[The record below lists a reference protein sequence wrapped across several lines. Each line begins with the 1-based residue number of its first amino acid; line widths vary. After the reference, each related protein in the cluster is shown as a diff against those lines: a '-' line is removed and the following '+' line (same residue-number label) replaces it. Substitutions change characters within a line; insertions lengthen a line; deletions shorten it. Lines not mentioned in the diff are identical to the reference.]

1 MNETV
6 LQYVNRTKEV
16 WGRFSKGQK
25 ITFIATIV
33 LLILTL
39 ILVTYNFSKTE
50 YATAFTELQPGDA
63 AAIKQY
69 LESSNIPYRLS
80 DDGKSIGVPRSQV
93 AGVKIDVESQGLNT
107 NGSIGYGAFRENSMF
122 GTTDNEFSIKKL
134 DMIQGELQQ
143 LINYNTA
150 VASSKVIITLPEETV
165 FLRNEQDQQSTASVV
180 VHLKPGYSLDQ
191 NKIDTMYQLVSK
203 SVKSLP
209 VENITISDQTG
220 ELLPYSKNSSPQI
233 ASANAA
239 VMQFEIKK
247 QFEQD
252 LRKEIKALLGGI
264 LGPEKV
270 IPMVIATMN
279 FDKKNRV
286 ENLVTPVNEEEQ
298 RGIEISVQELQKS
311 YTSSGADAGGIA
323 GTGATDIP
331 NYPASSATGM
341 GESEELQRTVNYEV
355 NRITQEIES
364 SPFTVTDL
372 TISVGIEPP
381 DRNNPDSLTPEMRN
395 AVERILL
402 SVVSSSLA
410 NSDKTFTPE
419 EMEAKVTVFDNL
431 FADNQ
436 PVNQAANVNWFWVG
450 GIALAAL
457 ALAGLGGYMVY
468 RRRKNV
474 ESEEDELPIAAPM
487 EYPTIDYENVSK
499 ENQVRKQ
506 LETLA
511 KKKPDEFVNLLRTWL
526 ADE

>member
-25 ITFIATIV
+25 ITLIATIV

-80 DDGKSIGVPRSQV
+80 DDGRSIGVPRTQV
-93 AGVKIDVESQGLNT
+93 ASVKIDVESQGLNT
-107 NGSIGYGAFRENSMF
+107 SGSIGYGAFRENSMF

-143 LINYNTA
+143 LINSNTA

-203 SVKSLP
+203 SVKNLP
-209 VENITISDQTG
+209 VENITISDQSG
-220 ELLPYSKNSSPQI
+220 DLLAYSKNTSPHI

-239 VMQFEIKK
+239 AMQFEIKK
-247 QFEQD
+247 QFEED

-286 ENLVTPVNEEEQ
+286 ESLVTPVNEEEQ
-298 RGIEISVQELQKS
+298 RGIEISVQELQRS

-331 NYPASSATGM
+331 NYPASSATGT
-341 GESEELQRTVNYEV
+341 GESEELHRTVNYEV

-364 SPFTVTDL
+364 SPFTVNDL

-381 DRNNPDSLTPEMRN
+381 DRNNPESLTQEMID
-395 AVERILL
+395 AVENILL

-410 NSDKTFTPE
+410 NSDRTFSAE
-419 EMEAKVTVFDNL
+419 ELAAKVNVFDHS
-431 FADNQ
+431 FAAPEPITTATNI
-436 PVNQAANVNWFWVG
+436 NWYWVG

-457 ALAGLGGYMVY
+457 ALAGLGGFMVY
-468 RRRKNV
+468 RRKKAAV
-474 ESEEDELPIAAPM
+474 EDEELLETVPPM

-499 ENQVRKQ
+499 DQQVRKQ